1 MDAALRLRRAGIDY
15 PLPSLEQQAHGVPPD
30 DIHFELD
37 VSDYVERKKASFRCH
52 FTQLSPDSPYWKAP
66 PDVVAAILGR
76 EYFIRAY
83 PPVGSGST
91 VPPDFFAGIN
101 PSA

>member
-1 MDAALRLRRAGIDY
+1 
-15 PLPSLEQQAHGVPPD
+15 VPPD

-76 EYFIRAY
+76 EYYMRAH
-83 PPVGSGST
+83 PPVEPGAL
-91 VPPDFFAGIN
+91 VPSNFFAGIG